1 MGGFVSKPSPPPAPP
16 KPQPVK
22 PTTVEVSASQAAEA
36 QPMAQLKEEIGVKRK
51 GRRATIATGAAGV
64 LGATSAA
71 KKTLLG

>member
-1 MGGFVSKPSPPPAPP
+1 MGGFVSRPSPPPP
-16 KPQPVK
+16 PQPVK

-36 QPMAQLKEEIGVKRK
+36 QPMATTQQELGVKRK

-64 LGATSAA
+64 LGKTSVT

>member
-1 MGGFVSKPSPPPAPP
+1 MGGFSSRPSPPP
-16 KPQPVK
+16 PQPVK

-36 QPMAQLKEEIGVKRK
+36 QPMATTQEELGVKRK

-64 LGATSAA
+64 LGGTSVT

>member
-1 MGGFVSKPSPPPAPP
+1 MGGFVSKPSPPAPP

-22 PTTVEVSASQAAEA
+22 PTAVEVTASQAAEA
-36 QPMAQLKEEIGVKRK
+36 QPMATTQEELGVKRK

-64 LGATSAA
+64 LGGTSVT